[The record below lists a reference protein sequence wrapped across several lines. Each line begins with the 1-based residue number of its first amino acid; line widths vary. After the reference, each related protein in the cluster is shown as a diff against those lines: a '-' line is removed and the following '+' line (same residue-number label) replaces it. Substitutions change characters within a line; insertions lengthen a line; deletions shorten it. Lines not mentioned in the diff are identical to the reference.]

1 MREGSKVYVV
11 KYEDETLSDARY
23 VAYKPDG
30 SIDKDYELPTG
41 TGFLL
46 LPDEKTVL
54 DVCGREWPLKI
65 ISKDDKGEINMEN
78 QISINSV
85 LDNIERAVP
94 SNEEV
99 DAFHDGM
106 KAGVSLGE
114 DIKNGLNDPDKQ
126 GIDERLLGQEYINAA
141 HNPVRDYARR
151 NAVANYNK
159 NYRRPGTSFNNKRF
173 MDCSYDNY
181 NVPLDGP
188 VMMPN
193 TYGLYSS
200 FNNPAMCG
208 CGDIE
213 LAEKRLAMIKDS
225 ISVTE
230 WDILNAT
237 NFTSPIDQIKRYI
250 EIIDKLGKAGVFD
263 PIDSEN

>member
-1 MREGSKVYVV
+1 MEKSTVYVV
-11 KYEDETLSDARY
+11 KHDDESLSDARY

-30 SIDKDYELPTG
+30 TIDKDYELPTG

-46 LPDEKTVL
+46 LPDGKTVL

-65 ISKDDKGEINMEN
+65 IPDNKGEVTMEN
-78 QISINSV
+78 QISINNV
-85 LDNIERAVP
+85 LDNIEKSVP

-99 DAFHDGM
+99 NAFHDGM
-106 KAGVSLGE
+106 SAGVKLAN
-114 DIKNGLNDPDKQ
+114 DIKNNTETV
-126 GIDERLLGQEYINAA
+126 DERNLGREYIEAG

-151 NAVANYNK
+151 NAIANYNK
-159 NYRRPGTSFNNKRF
+159 NYKRPGSSFNNKRF

-181 NVPLDGP
+181 NVPNDGP
-188 VMMPN
+188 TIPN

-225 ISVTE
+225 LSVTE

-250 EIIDKLGKAGVFD
+250 EIIDKLGKVGVFD
-263 PIDSEN
+263 PEDTDTNK

>member
-1 MREGSKVYVV
+1 
-11 KYEDETLSDARY
+11 
-23 VAYKPDG
+23 
-30 SIDKDYELPTG
+30 
-41 TGFLL
+41 
-46 LPDEKTVL
+46 
-54 DVCGREWPLKI
+54 
-65 ISKDDKGEINMEN
+65 MEN

-94 SNEEV
+94 SNEEIN
-99 DAFHDGM
+99 AFHDGIP
-106 KAGVSLGE
+106 AGVSLLGEPSQINAAPLGE
-114 DIKNGLNDPDKQ
+114 DIRNGLNDSDKQ
-126 GIDERLLGQEYINAA
+126 TVDERLLGQEYMNNA

-173 MDCSYDNY
+173 MDSSYDNY
-181 NVPLDGP
+181 NVPNEGP
-188 VMMPN
+188 VMMPS

-225 ISVTE
+225 LSVTE

-263 PIDSEN
+263 PEDTNTNK

>member
-1 MREGSKVYVV
+1 
-11 KYEDETLSDARY
+11 
-23 VAYKPDG
+23 
-30 SIDKDYELPTG
+30 
-41 TGFLL
+41 
-46 LPDEKTVL
+46 
-54 DVCGREWPLKI
+54 
-65 ISKDDKGEINMEN
+65 MEN
-78 QISINSV
+78 QISINNV

-114 DIKNGLNDPDKQ
+114 DLRKGLKNLDNKDLDKRPV
-126 GIDERLLGQEYINAA
+126 DERLLGQEYMDAA

-151 NAVANYNK
+151 NAIANYNK

-181 NVPLDGP
+181 NVPNDGP

-200 FNNPAMCG
+200 FNNPAMCT
-208 CGDIE
+208 CGEIE
-213 LAEKRLAMIKDS
+213 IAEKRLAMIKDS
-225 ISVTE
+225 LSVTE

-237 NFTSPIDQIKRYI
+237 NFTSPIDQIKRFI

-263 PIDSEN
+263 PEDANTNK

>member
-1 MREGSKVYVV
+1 
-11 KYEDETLSDARY
+11 
-23 VAYKPDG
+23 
-30 SIDKDYELPTG
+30 
-41 TGFLL
+41 
-46 LPDEKTVL
+46 
-54 DVCGREWPLKI
+54 
-65 ISKDDKGEINMEN
+65 MEN

-85 LDNIERAVP
+85 LDKMESATP

-99 DAFHDGM
+99 NAFHDGM
-106 KAGVSLGE
+106 QAGVKLAN
-114 DIKNGLNDPDKQ
+114 DIKNNTEKV
-126 GIDERLLGQEYINAA
+126 DEILGQEYMDAA

-151 NAVANYNK
+151 NAIANYNK

-181 NVPLDGP
+181 NVPNDGP

-200 FNNPAMCG
+200 FNNPAMCT
-208 CGDIE
+208 CGEIE
-213 LAEKRLAMIKDS
+213 IAEKRLAMIKDS
-225 ISVTE
+225 LSVTE

-237 NFTSPIDQIKRYI
+237 NFTSPIEQIKRYI

-263 PIDSEN
+263 PIH

>member
-1 MREGSKVYVV
+1 
-11 KYEDETLSDARY
+11 
-23 VAYKPDG
+23 
-30 SIDKDYELPTG
+30 
-41 TGFLL
+41 
-46 LPDEKTVL
+46 
-54 DVCGREWPLKI
+54 
-65 ISKDDKGEINMEN
+65 MEN

-85 LDNIERAVP
+85 LDKMESAAP

-99 DAFHDGM
+99 NTFHDGM
-106 KAGVSLGE
+106 QAGVPKGTTPQINAVPLGG
-114 DIKNGLNDPDKQ
+114 DLRNGSNDLAKQ
-126 GIDERLLGQEYINAA
+126 TVDERLLGQEYINNA

-151 NAVANYNK
+151 NAIANYNK

-181 NVPLDGP
+181 NIPNDGP
-188 VMMPN
+188 TIPN
-193 TYGLYSS
+193 TYGIYTSINTPIMS
-200 FNNPAMCG
+200 TCG
-208 CGDIE
+208 EIE
-213 LAEKRLAMIKDS
+213 IAEKRLAMIKDS
-225 ISVTE
+225 LSVTE

>member
-1 MREGSKVYVV
+1 
-11 KYEDETLSDARY
+11 
-23 VAYKPDG
+23 
-30 SIDKDYELPTG
+30 
-41 TGFLL
+41 
-46 LPDEKTVL
+46 
-54 DVCGREWPLKI
+54 
-65 ISKDDKGEINMEN
+65 MEN

-85 LDNIERAVP
+85 LDNIERVVP

-106 KAGVSLGE
+106 KAGVSLGTPPQINAVSLGE
-114 DIKNGLNDPDKQ
+114 DLGKGLKNPDKQ
-126 GIDERLLGQEYINAA
+126 GVDERLLGQEYINAA

-151 NAVANYNK
+151 NAIANYNK

-173 MDCSYDNY
+173 MDSSYDNY
-181 NVPLDGP
+181 NTPNDGP

-200 FNNPAMCG
+200 FNNPAMCT
-208 CGDIE
+208 CEE
-213 LAEKRLAMIKDS
+213 LEIAEKRLAMIKDS
-225 ISVTE
+225 LSVTE

-263 PIDSEN
+263 PEDTNK

>member
-1 MREGSKVYVV
+1 
-11 KYEDETLSDARY
+11 
-23 VAYKPDG
+23 
-30 SIDKDYELPTG
+30 
-41 TGFLL
+41 
-46 LPDEKTVL
+46 
-54 DVCGREWPLKI
+54 
-65 ISKDDKGEINMEN
+65 MEN

-106 KAGVSLGE
+106 KAGVSLGTPPQINGVSLGE
-114 DIKNGLNDPDKQ
+114 DLRKGLKNLDNKDLDKRSV
-126 GIDERLLGQEYINAA
+126 DERLLGQEYINAA

-151 NAVANYNK
+151 NAIAEYNK

-181 NVPLDGP
+181 NVPNDGP
-188 VMMPN
+188 TIPN

-200 FNNPAMCG
+200 FNGPIMSTCG
-208 CGDIE
+208 EIE
-213 LAEKRLAMIKDS
+213 IAEKRLAMIKDS
-225 ISVTE
+225 LSVTE

-237 NFTSPIDQIKRYI
+237 NYTSPIDQIKRFV

-263 PIDSEN
+263 PEDTNTNK

>member
-1 MREGSKVYVV
+1 
-11 KYEDETLSDARY
+11 
-23 VAYKPDG
+23 
-30 SIDKDYELPTG
+30 
-41 TGFLL
+41 
-46 LPDEKTVL
+46 
-54 DVCGREWPLKI
+54 
-65 ISKDDKGEINMEN
+65 MEN

-114 DIKNGLNDPDKQ
+114 DLTKGLKNPDKQ
-126 GIDERLLGQEYINAA
+126 GVDERLLGQEYINAA

-173 MDCSYDNY
+173 MDSSYDNY
-181 NVPLDGP
+181 NVPNEGP

-225 ISVTE
+225 LSVTE

-263 PIDSEN
+263 PEDINANTNK

>member
-1 MREGSKVYVV
+1 MEKSTVYVV
-11 KYEDETLSDARY
+11 KHENDPPGFENSYYA
-23 VAYKPDG
+23 AYKPDG
-30 SIDKDYELPTG
+30 TIDKDYELPTG

-46 LPDEKTVL
+46 LPDGKTVL

-65 ISKDDKGEINMEN
+65 IPDNKGEVTMEN
-78 QISINSV
+78 QISINNV
-85 LDNIERAVP
+85 LDNIEKSVP

-99 DAFHDGM
+99 NAFHDGM
-106 KAGVSLGE
+106 SAGVKLAN
-114 DIKNGLNDPDKQ
+114 DIKNNTETV
-126 GIDERLLGQEYINAA
+126 DERNLGREYIEAGR
-141 HNPVRDYARR
+141 NPVRDYARR
-151 NAVANYNK
+151 NAIANYNK

-181 NVPLDGP
+181 NVPNDGP

-200 FNNPAMCG
+200 FNNPAMCT

-213 LAEKRLAMIKDS
+213 IAEKRLAMIKDS
-225 ISVTE
+225 LSVTE

-263 PIDSEN
+263 PEDTDTNK

>member
-1 MREGSKVYVV
+1 
-11 KYEDETLSDARY
+11 
-23 VAYKPDG
+23 
-30 SIDKDYELPTG
+30 
-41 TGFLL
+41 
-46 LPDEKTVL
+46 
-54 DVCGREWPLKI
+54 
-65 ISKDDKGEINMEN
+65 MEN

-106 KAGVSLGE
+106 KAGVSLGTPPQINGVSLGE
-114 DIKNGLNDPDKQ
+114 DLRKGLKNLDNKDLDKR
-126 GIDERLLGQEYINAA
+126 GVDERLLGQEYINAA

-173 MDCSYDNY
+173 MDSSYDNY
-181 NVPLDGP
+181 NVPNEGP

-225 ISVTE
+225 LSVTE

-263 PIDSEN
+263 PEDTNTNK

>member
-1 MREGSKVYVV
+1 
-11 KYEDETLSDARY
+11 
-23 VAYKPDG
+23 
-30 SIDKDYELPTG
+30 
-41 TGFLL
+41 
-46 LPDEKTVL
+46 
-54 DVCGREWPLKI
+54 
-65 ISKDDKGEINMEN
+65 MEN

-106 KAGVSLGE
+106 KAGVSLGTPPQINAVSLGE
-114 DIKNGLNDPDKQ
+114 DLGKGLKNPDKQ
-126 GIDERLLGQEYINAA
+126 TVDERLLGQEYINAA

-173 MDCSYDNY
+173 MDSSYDNY
-181 NVPLDGP
+181 NVPNEGP

-225 ISVTE
+225 LSVTE

-237 NFTSPIDQIKRYI
+237 NFTSPIDQIKRFI

-263 PIDSEN
+263 PEDTNANTNK

>member
-1 MREGSKVYVV
+1 
-11 KYEDETLSDARY
+11 
-23 VAYKPDG
+23 
-30 SIDKDYELPTG
+30 
-41 TGFLL
+41 
-46 LPDEKTVL
+46 
-54 DVCGREWPLKI
+54 
-65 ISKDDKGEINMEN
+65 MEN

-94 SNEEV
+94 SNEEIN
-99 DAFHDGM
+99 AFHDGIP
-106 KAGVSLGE
+106 AGVSLLGEPSQINAAPLGE
-114 DIKNGLNDPDKQ
+114 DIRNELNDSDKQ
-126 GIDERLLGQEYINAA
+126 TVDERLLGQEYMNNA
-141 HNPVRDYARR
+141 HNPVRDYTRR
-151 NAVANYNK
+151 NAIANYNK

-173 MDCSYDNY
+173 MDSSYDNY
-181 NVPLDGP
+181 NVPNEGP
-188 VMMPN
+188 VMMPS

-225 ISVTE
+225 LSVTE

-263 PIDSEN
+263 PEDTNTNK

>member
-1 MREGSKVYVV
+1 
-11 KYEDETLSDARY
+11 
-23 VAYKPDG
+23 
-30 SIDKDYELPTG
+30 
-41 TGFLL
+41 
-46 LPDEKTVL
+46 
-54 DVCGREWPLKI
+54 
-65 ISKDDKGEINMEN
+65 MEN

-99 DAFHDGM
+99 DVFHDGIP
-106 KAGVSLGE
+106 AGVSLLGDPSQINAAPLGE
-114 DIKNGLNDPDKQ
+114 DLTKGLKNPDKQ
-126 GIDERLLGQEYINAA
+126 GVDERLLGQEYINAA

-188 VMMPN
+188 TLPN
-193 TYGLYSS
+193 TYGIYSS

-208 CGDIE
+208 CGDME

-225 ISVTE
+225 LSVTE